1 MTTALVLV
9 LLLSIA
15 MRILYK
21 RHSRKLEKMFL
32 GNSSRGSGRHG
43 TKPFLRPANS
53 GSSNNGS
60 NGGSTRKDSDD
71 APEMFAQLENG
82 SPVSTI
88 IGGDDV

>member
-1 MTTALVLV
+1 
-9 LLLSIA
+9 
-15 MRILYK
+15 
-21 RHSRKLEKMFL
+21 MFL